1 MQRDDACTNWASI
14 AGPWKARC
22 FLKSCSAEQRCL
34 HLQDWHDSAV
44 QGTVAVAKPYG
55 AARRCVHLQDSRCSA
70 DRAKSNPA
78 FPWTATGA
86 RRRGRKRGMQS
97 EPRARR
103 AGLRR
108 CSADRAK
115 SNSALTWTGNS
126 ARGRSARH
134 CACGQFLQDSAT
146 MPAPARMA

>member
-1 MQRDDACTNWASI
+1 MPAPIGRLLQGRGKHGVFEILQRRAMMLA
-14 AGPWKARC
+14 PAR
-22 FLKSCSAEQRCL
+22 LAL
-34 HLQDWHDSAV
+34 GAV
-44 QGTVAVAKPYG
+44 QGTVEVAKPYG

-78 FPWTATGA
+78 FLWTATGA

-115 SNSALTWTGNS
+115 SSSALTWTGNS

>member
-1 MQRDDACTNWASI
+1 MPAPIGRLLQGRGKHGVFEILQRRAMMLA
-14 AGPWKARC
+14 PAR
-22 FLKSCSAEQRCL
+22 LAL
-34 HLQDWHDSAV
+34 GAV
-44 QGTVAVAKPYG
+44 QGTVEVAKPYG

-70 DRAKSNPA
+70 DRAKINPA

-115 SNSALTWTGNS
+115 RNSALTWTGNS
-126 ARGRSARH
+126 ARGGSARH